1 MALESTVR
9 NMFVSLTVI
18 CLVCSAL
25 LGGAYA
31 ITKDKIDEAEVNKQ
45 NEAIARVVPEF
56 DNIPSEEVF
65 EVELE
70 GKKYAVY
77 PAKLSGEVVG
87 YAINTSA
94 TGFSGPVV
102 IMVGITA
109 EGRIFNTVPVSH
121 AETPG
126 LGAKISE
133 EGNPFVE
140 QFKDMDPSATVL
152 KVKKDGGDIDAIT
165 ASTITSR
172 AYTAAVESAW
182 MVFNKIKEENS
193 HGKS

>member
-31 ITKDKIDEAEVNKQ
+31 ITKDKIDKAGVDKQ
-45 NEAIARVVPEF
+45 NAAIARVVPEF
-56 DNIPSEEVF
+56 DNLPSEEVF
-65 EVELE
+65 EVELD
-70 GKKYAVY
+70 GKVYEVY
-77 PAKLSGEVVG
+77 PASLSGETVG
-87 YAINTSA
+87 YAINASA

-109 EGRIFNTVPVSH
+109 DGKIFNTVPLSH

-126 LGAKISE
+126 LGAKISD
-133 EGNPFVE
+133 EGEPFVE
-140 QFKDMDPSATVL
+140 QFRRLDPSSTVL
-152 KVKKDGGDIDAIT
+152 KVTKDGGDIDAIT

-172 AYTAAVESAW
+172 AYTAAVETAW
-182 MVFNKIKEENS
+182 KVFNKIKEE
-193 HGKS
+193 K

>member
-172 AYTAAVESAW
+172 AYTTAVESAW
-182 MVFNKIKEENS
+182 MVFNKIKE
-193 HGKS
+193 GK

>member
-1 MALESTVR
+1 
-9 NMFVSLTVI
+9 MFVSLTVI

-140 QFKDMDPSATVL
+140 QFRDMDPSATVL

-182 MVFNKIKEENS
+182 MVFNKIKEE
-193 HGKS
+193 K

>member
-152 KVKKDGGDIDAIT
+152 KVKKDGGDIDAMT

-182 MVFNKIKEENS
+182 MVFNKIKE
-193 HGKS
+193 GK

>member
-1 MALESTVR
+1 MALESTVK

-31 ITKDKIDEAEVNKQ
+31 ITKDKIDEAEINKQ

-65 EVELE
+65 EVDLE

-182 MVFNKIKEENS
+182 MVFNKIKE
-193 HGKS
+193 GK

>member
-1 MALESTVR
+1 MALESTVK

-140 QFKDMDPSATVL
+140 QFRDMDPSATVL

-182 MVFNKIKEENS
+182 MVFNKIKE
-193 HGKS
+193 GK

>member
-31 ITKDKIDEAEVNKQ
+31 ITKDTLDEAEVNKQ

-182 MVFNKIKEENS
+182 MVFNKIKE
-193 HGKS
+193 GK

>member
-31 ITKDKIDEAEVNKQ
+31 ITKDKIDEAEINKQ

-140 QFKDMDPSATVL
+140 QFKDMGPSATVL

-182 MVFNKIKEENS
+182 MVFNKIKE
-193 HGKS
+193 GK

>member
-1 MALESTVR
+1 MALESTVK

-172 AYTAAVESAW
+172 AYTTAVESAW
-182 MVFNKIKEENS
+182 MVFNKIKE
-193 HGKS
+193 GK

>member
-1 MALESTVR
+1 MALESTVK

-140 QFKDMDPSATVL
+140 QFRDMDPSATVL

-182 MVFNKIKEENS
+182 MVFNKIKEE
-193 HGKS
+193 K

>member
-9 NMFVSLTVI
+9 NMFVSLTII

-182 MVFNKIKEENS
+182 MVFNKIKE
-193 HGKS
+193 GK

>member
-1 MALESTVR
+1 MALESTVK

-182 MVFNKIKEENS
+182 MVFNKIKE
-193 HGKS
+193 GK

>member
-1 MALESTVR
+1 MALESTVK

-31 ITKDKIDEAEVNKQ
+31 ITKDKIDKAEVNKQ

-182 MVFNKIKEENS
+182 MVFNKIKE
-193 HGKS
+193 GK

>member
-1 MALESTVR
+1 MALESTVK

-31 ITKDKIDEAEVNKQ
+31 ITKEKIDEAEVNKQ

-77 PAKLSGEVVG
+77 PAKLSGEG
-87 YAINTSA
+87 
-94 TGFSGPVV
+94 
-102 IMVGITA
+102 M
-109 EGRIFNTVPVSH
+109 
-121 AETPG
+121 
-126 LGAKISE
+126 
-133 EGNPFVE
+133 
-140 QFKDMDPSATVL
+140 Q
-152 KVKKDGGDIDAIT
+152 
-165 ASTITSR
+165 
-172 AYTAAVESAW
+172 
-182 MVFNKIKEENS
+182 
-193 HGKS
+193 

>member
-1 MALESTVR
+1 MALESTVK

-65 EVELE
+65 EVEFE

-140 QFKDMDPSATVL
+140 QFKGMDPSATVL

-182 MVFNKIKEENS
+182 MVFNKIKE
-193 HGKS
+193 GK

>member
-1 MALESTVR
+1 
-9 NMFVSLTVI
+9 
-18 CLVCSAL
+18 
-25 LGGAYA
+25 
-31 ITKDKIDEAEVNKQ
+31 
-45 NEAIARVVPEF
+45 
-56 DNIPSEEVF
+56 
-65 EVELE
+65 
-70 GKKYAVY
+70 
-77 PAKLSGEVVG
+77 
-87 YAINTSA
+87 
-94 TGFSGPVV
+94 
-102 IMVGITA
+102 MVGITA

-182 MVFNKIKEENS
+182 MVFNKIKE
-193 HGKS
+193 GK

>member
-1 MALESTVR
+1 MALESTVK

-31 ITKDKIDEAEVNKQ
+31 ITKEKIDEAEVNKQ

-182 MVFNKIKEENS
+182 MVFNKIKE
-193 HGKS
+193 GK

>member
-1 MALESTVR
+1 MALESTVK

-140 QFKDMDPSATVL
+140 QFKDMDPSTTVL

-182 MVFNKIKEENS
+182 MVFNKIKE
-193 HGKS
+193 GK

>member
-1 MALESTVR
+1 MALESTVK

-31 ITKDKIDEAEVNKQ
+31 ITKEKIDEAEVNKQ

-182 MVFNKIKEENS
+182 MVFNKIKEE
-193 HGKS
+193 K

>member
-1 MALESTVR
+1 MALESTVK
-9 NMFVSLTVI
+9 NMFMSLTVI

-31 ITKDKIDEAEVNKQ
+31 ITKDKIDQAGVDKQ

-56 DNIPSEEVF
+56 DNVPSEEMF

-70 GKKYAVY
+70 GKKYTVY
-77 PAKLSGEVVG
+77 PASLSGETVG
-87 YAINTSA
+87 YAINASA

-109 EGRIFNTVPVSH
+109 DGRIFNTVPVSH

-133 EGNPFVE
+133 EGNAFVA
-140 QFKDMDPSATVL
+140 QFEGLDPSATVL

-172 AYTAAVESAW
+172 AYTAAVETAW
-182 MVFNKIKEENS
+182 LVFNKIKEM
-193 HGKS
+193 

>member
-1 MALESTVR
+1 MALESTVK

-31 ITKDKIDEAEVNKQ
+31 ITKDKIDEAEINKQ

-140 QFKDMDPSATVL
+140 QFKDMDPSTTVL

-182 MVFNKIKEENS
+182 MVFNKIKEE
-193 HGKS
+193 K

>member
-31 ITKDKIDEAEVNKQ
+31 ITKDKIDEAEINKQ

-182 MVFNKIKEENS
+182 MVFNKIKE
-193 HGKS
+193 GK

>member
-182 MVFNKIKEENS
+182 MVFNKIKE
-193 HGKS
+193 GK

>member
-140 QFKDMDPSATVL
+140 QFRDMDPSATVL

-182 MVFNKIKEENS
+182 MVFNKIKE
-193 HGKS
+193 GK

>member
-1 MALESTVR
+1 MALESTVK

-31 ITKDKIDEAEVNKQ
+31 ITKDAIAQADVNKQ

-56 DNIPSEEVF
+56 DNVPSQEMF
-65 EVELE
+65 EVELD
-70 GKKYAVY
+70 GKNYTVY
-77 PAKLSGEVVG
+77 PASLSGETVG

-94 TGFSGPVV
+94 TGFSGSVV

-109 EGRIFNTVPVSH
+109 DGMIFNTVPVSH

-133 EGNPFVE
+133 EGNAFVE
-140 QFKDMDPSATVL
+140 QFRGLDPSSVVL

-172 AYTAAVESAW
+172 AYTAAVETAW
-182 MVFNKIKEENS
+182 KVFNKIKEM
-193 HGKS
+193 

>member
-1 MALESTVR
+1 MALESTVK

-31 ITKDKIDEAEVNKQ
+31 ITKEKIDEAEVNKQ

-140 QFKDMDPSATVL
+140 QFKDMDPSAIVL

-182 MVFNKIKEENS
+182 MVFNKIKE
-193 HGKS
+193 GK

>member
-1 MALESTVR
+1 MALESTVK

-31 ITKDKIDEAEVNKQ
+31 ITKDKIDEAEINKQ

-182 MVFNKIKEENS
+182 MVFNKIKEE
-193 HGKS
+193 K

>member
-1 MALESTVR
+1 MALESTVK

-165 ASTITSR
+165 ASTITSS

-182 MVFNKIKEENS
+182 MVFNKIKE
-193 HGKS
+193 GK

>member
-9 NMFVSLTVI
+9 NMFVSLTII

-65 EVELE
+65 KVELE

-182 MVFNKIKEENS
+182 MVFNKIKE
-193 HGKS
+193 GK

>member
-1 MALESTVR
+1 MALESTVK

-182 MVFNKIKEENS
+182 MVFNKIKEE
-193 HGKS
+193 K

>member
-31 ITKDKIDEAEVNKQ
+31 ITKEKIDEAEVNKQ

-182 MVFNKIKEENS
+182 MVFNKIKE
-193 HGKS
+193 GK

>member
-1 MALESTVR
+1 MALESTVK

-31 ITKDKIDEAEVNKQ
+31 ITKDKIDEAEINKQ

-140 QFKDMDPSATVL
+140 QFRDMDPSATVL

-182 MVFNKIKEENS
+182 MVFNKIKE
-193 HGKS
+193 GK

>member
-1 MALESTVR
+1 MALESTVK

-31 ITKDKIDEAEVNKQ
+31 ITKDKIDEAEINKQ

-182 MVFNKIKEENS
+182 MVFNKIKE
-193 HGKS
+193 GK

>member
-87 YAINTSA
+87 YAINTSV

-182 MVFNKIKEENS
+182 MVFNKIKE
-193 HGKS
+193 GK

>member
-1 MALESTVR
+1 MALESTVK

-31 ITKDKIDEAEVNKQ
+31 ITKEKIDEAEINKQ

-182 MVFNKIKEENS
+182 MVFNKIKEE
-193 HGKS
+193 K